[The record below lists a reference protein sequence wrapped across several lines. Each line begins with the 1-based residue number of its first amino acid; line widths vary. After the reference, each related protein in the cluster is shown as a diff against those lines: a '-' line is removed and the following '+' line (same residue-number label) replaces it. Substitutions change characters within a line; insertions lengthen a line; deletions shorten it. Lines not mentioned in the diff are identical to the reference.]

1 MEKEQ
6 FLMVPHTILGLKNL
20 DGDNK
25 LLLAKII
32 SLHQL
37 KDGCIMSNGYI
48 GKMLGLNKSSASR
61 RIGKLIKLN
70 YIETQNIYK
79 DKVCIGRK
87 IIPTIDRGI
96 VLERVGGSVQV
107 SRGVVLERV
116 PNISS

>member
-1 MEKEQ
+1 MSQQ
-6 FLMVPHTILGLKNL
+6 FLMVPQSILELKNL

-25 LLLAKII
+25 LILAKIL

-37 KDGCIMSNGYI
+37 KNGCIMSNGYI
-48 GKMLGLNKSSASR
+48 GKMLGLHKSSASR
-61 RIGKLIKLN
+61 RISKLIKLN
-70 YIETQNIYK
+70 YIRTENIYK

-87 IIPTIDRGI
+87 IIPTIDKGI

-116 PNISS
+116 PNISY

>member
-1 MEKEQ
+1 MKEEQ
-6 FLMVPHTILGLKNL
+6 FLMVTETILGLKNI

-48 GKMLGLNKSSASR
+48 GKMLGLDKSSASR

-70 YIETQNIYK
+70 YIETQKIYK
-79 DKVCIGRK
+79 DRVCIGRK
-87 IIPTIDRGI
+87 IIPTIDKGI

-107 SRGVVLERV
+107 SRGVVLKRV

>member
-70 YIETQNIYK
+70 YNPIFVTLAPSLVSETLNRTL
-79 DKVCIGRK
+79 G
-87 IIPTIDRGI
+87 IPLALLACT
-96 VLERVGGSVQV
+96 VA
-107 SRGVVLERV
+107 
-116 PNISS
+116 